1 MAPPAAASPPATMSE
16 GQRKTLNTIAELT
29 GRTTT
34 TVIRDSIVV
43 VKYSNNALSAK
54 EVHNYI
60 NQLQGLGY
68 ISIDTRAKGGVDFR
82 LINMTTQGLDAATSS
97 SDTNN
102 SKQELR

>member
-1 MAPPAAASPPATMSE
+1 MAAGALPPTMSE
-16 GQRKTLNTIAELT
+16 GQMKILNTIAELT

-34 TVIRDSIVV
+34 TVIRDSVV
-43 VKYSNNALSAK
+43 VVEYSNNALSAK

-82 LINMTTQGLDAATSS
+82 LINVTTQGLCSS
-97 SDTNN
+97 
-102 SKQELR
+102 KFR